1 MRLGATG
8 SEGETQGG
16 AADARYYLASAIEAM
31 GDLDLA
37 RREYDKFASAAAQHP
52 LAVAA
57 RRKAMALARQTKP
70 SN

>member
-1 MRLGATG
+1 
-8 SEGETQGG
+8 
-16 AADARYYLASAIEAM
+16 M
-31 GDLDLA
+31 GDLDQA

-52 LAVAA
+52 LAAAA